1 MSESVLE
8 GPIKTKDAI
17 FKALKKSSAPASAS
31 SFPRNSP
38 TCFVQNPGHGE
49 LRLVFFNMVDATAA
63 GLCGSGVRKE
73 HIAAQ
78 VHPDGEVEERLQEA
92 ELDALK
98 DRYVGVGNFKLYQY
112 LPLKLK
118 GKVRKEFMPSTA
130 RADHMLAE
138 HQLVGEFNLRPLP
151 KKDTYASLSGTDE
164 MPRAV
169 EVIAAM
175 VNVCTRLRR
184 PPEGL
189 GAEAPFSGVKLPSN
203 YIAPSA
209 R

>member
-17 FKALKKSSAPASAS
+17 FKALKKEFGARVGFFLPEKL
-31 SFPRNSP
+31 P

-49 LRLVFFNMVDATAA
+49 LRLVFFNMVDATARA
-63 GLCGSGVRKE
+63 VWERVRKE